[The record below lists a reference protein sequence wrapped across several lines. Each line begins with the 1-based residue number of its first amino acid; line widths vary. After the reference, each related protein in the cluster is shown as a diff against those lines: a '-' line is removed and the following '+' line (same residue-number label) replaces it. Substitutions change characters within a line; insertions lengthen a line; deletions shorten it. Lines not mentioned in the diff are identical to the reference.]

1 MDGAAERELEG
12 VLLPRERLELPELLG
27 AALERDGVE
36 LRLGVALRELDEP
49 ELGPDTRLGVLELER
64 AVPLLRLEL
73 LGATDLLEPELRLGA
88 GVLRLGAGV
97 LRAEPEDPRELEPP
111 EILDDPPDDLLLDPP
126 EDPPRV
132 TRWASTGKAISSTA
146 AATATTPS
154 TGLRIRIHHSLQPK
168 AGLGAGKGRGKE
180 KEATRRT
187 TP

>member
-1 MDGAAERELEG
+1 MDGAAERELDGDEEG
-12 VLLPRERLELPELLG
+12 VLLPRDRLELPELG
-27 AALERDGVE
+27 VALEREGA
-36 LRLGVALRELDEP
+36 ALRELDEP

-73 LGATDLLEPELRLGA
+73 LGAADLLEPELRLGA

-97 LRAEPEDPRELEPP
+97 LRAEPEDPRELELP
-111 EILDDPPDDLLLDPP
+111 EILEELPDDPPDDLLEPPEALLLDPP

-154 TGLRIRIHHSLQPK
+154 TGLRIRILHS
-168 AGLGAGKGRGKE
+168 
-180 KEATRRT
+180 
-187 TP
+187 